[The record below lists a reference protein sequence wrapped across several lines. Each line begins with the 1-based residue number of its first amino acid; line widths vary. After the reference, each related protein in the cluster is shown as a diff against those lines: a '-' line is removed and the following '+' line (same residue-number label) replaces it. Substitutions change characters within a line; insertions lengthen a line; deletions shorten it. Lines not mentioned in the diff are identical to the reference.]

1 MILRF
6 ACRLDKLCHHMGRR
20 WQIGVTHTEVDNVF
34 APVTGLHLHAID
46 DAKHVRRQPLDALKF
61 HSALP
66 RFW

>member
-1 MILRF
+1 
-6 ACRLDKLCHHMGRR
+6 MGRR